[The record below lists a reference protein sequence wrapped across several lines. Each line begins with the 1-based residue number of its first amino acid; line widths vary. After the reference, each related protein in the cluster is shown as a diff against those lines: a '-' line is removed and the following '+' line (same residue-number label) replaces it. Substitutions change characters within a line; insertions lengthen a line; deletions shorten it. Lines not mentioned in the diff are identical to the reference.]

1 MANNIENTAAPFAQS
16 PPEQDLAAPITAT
29 FQRVLH
35 VEDDES
41 IIAITRVALETL
53 GGLSVLSCSYGEQA
67 IEQAPAYAPDLLL
80 LDVMMPDMDGPT
92 TLIELSKV
100 LDVSRRPVV
109 FMTAKTE
116 EADHQRYFD
125 LNASAVIVKPF
136 DPVGL
141 AARLGTIWE
150 DFQKQENNP

>member
-1 MANNIENTAAPFAQS
+1 MANSTADTAVPNAQS
-16 PPEQDLAAPITAT
+16 SSTQDLAAPMAAT

-41 IIAITRVALETL
+41 IIAITRVALEAL
-53 GGLSVLSCSYGEQA
+53 GGLSVLSCSNGEQA
-67 IEQAPAYAPDLLL
+67 IEQAPAYDPDLLL

-100 LDVSRRPVV
+100 LDVTKRPVV
-109 FMTAKTE
+109 FMTAKTAG
-116 EADHQRYFD
+116 ADHQLYFD

-136 DPVGL
+136 DPLEL
-141 AARLGTIWE
+141 AARLETIWR
-150 DFQKQENNP
+150 DFHEAGK